1 MNTGKP
7 YIEKENVDV
16 SFSHDDDFAICVI
29 GDHNQGC
36 DILPIENRSIEQWL
50 SIYPFDGV
58 SLIKDLQDQGDT
70 LSIAGSRIWTC
81 FESAKKASG
90 EAVRHIKILKRVGQ
104 VVELIAYS
112 ELSAYKVITI
122 PVQLTLEIPRMV
134 AFVIEVQKKEK
145 EIMNVP
151 QSTVDVSHQISNTF
165 GYIDPNFGFVYRFP
179 LIFEDSSTISRR
191 VNFSSYSKWVGKV
204 RELFIADIMEKVK
217 EQVASGAWGMATNFN
232 QTEVFGEAKS
242 DDVIEAHFQLK
253 SIQDESYVEFVCY
266 WNKVLENGELELIAI
281 SRQGMTWVEIA
292 GHGIIKKSPFPAYFR
307 QFLEDRFTSSMKR
320 KPARKSKSLSSDKLG
335 EKLYEIKTTPDNR
348 VILQEKV
355 FETSLEDSNLVGNI
369 YFSNYTVW
377 QGVLRDQYFYHLA
390 PELYK
395 GIGDQGEWITI
406 SNDIQHLREAM
417 PFDTILVEMSLAERY
432 EYGIKLYFDYF
443 KLDSNG
449 TRRKL
454 SFGIQQVVWMKRDE
468 HGNPHPAAIPRE
480 ISMKLDKSKFY

>member
-58 SLIKDLQDQGDT
+58 TLIKDLQDQGDT

-90 EAVRHIKILKRVGQ
+90 EAVQQIKILKRVGQ

-134 AFVIEVQKKEK
+134 AFVIEVHKKEK

-151 QSTVDVSHQISNTF
+151 QSTVDVNHQISNTF

-242 DDVIEAHFQLK
+242 DNVIEAHFQLK

-292 GHGIIKKSPFPAYFR
+292 GHGIIKKSPFPVYFR

-320 KPARKSKSLSSDKLG
+320 KPAKKSKSLSSDKLG

-395 GIGDQGEWITI
+395 GIGEQGEWITI

-454 SFGIQQVVWMKRDE
+454 SFGIQHVVWMKRDE

-480 ISMKLDKSKFY
+480 ISMKLDRSKF